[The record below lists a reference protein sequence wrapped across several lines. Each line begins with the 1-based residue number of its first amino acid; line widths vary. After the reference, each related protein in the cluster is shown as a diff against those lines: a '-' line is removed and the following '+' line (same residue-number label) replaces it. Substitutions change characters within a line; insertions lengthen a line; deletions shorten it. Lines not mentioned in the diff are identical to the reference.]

1 MSLLAHYLPR
11 HDFSE
16 THSIR
21 IAAPPAAVL
30 DAVAQ
35 ADLTDDPLVRTLLQ
49 LRGLP
54 QRLRRRLNPQAAVA
68 GEDVWTGFGLH
79 RFTPLGR
86 DADREIAWGLV
97 GRFWQA
103 SGGLVA
109 VADAQAFEQFN
120 QPGVARLVM
129 TYIAQPQAGGTQ
141 LTTITRV
148 ACPDEATRQRFAPY
162 WYLIRPA
169 SGFIRGRALRRVKKM
184 VETFTATHPQPPGE
198 THRQTR
204 GGR

>member
-1 MSLLAHYLPR
+1 MSLLERYLPR

-54 QRLRRRLNPQAAVA
+54 QRMRRRLNPQAVVA
-68 GEDVWTGFGLH
+68 EEDLWTGFGLH

-86 DADREIAWGLV
+86 DGDSEIAWGLA
-97 GRFWQA
+97 GRFWEA
-103 SGGLVA
+103 SGGLVSLPGA
-109 VADAQAFEQFN
+109 EAFERFTE
-120 QPGVARLVM
+120 PGHAKLVM
-129 TYIAQPQAGGTQ
+129 TWIAEPQPDGRTR
-141 LTTITRV
+141 LTTITHV
-148 ACPDEATRQRFAPY
+148 ACPDDATRRRFAPY
-162 WYLIRPA
+162 WYVIRPA
-169 SGFIRGRALRRVKKM
+169 SGFIRRRALRRIKAMAV
-184 VETFTATHPQPPGE
+184 G
-198 THRQTR
+198 
-204 GGR
+204 

>member
-1 MSLLAHYLPR
+1 MSLLARYLPR

-16 THSIR
+16 THSIG

-30 DAVAQ
+30 DAVAR

-54 QRLRRRLNPQAAVA
+54 LRLRRRLSPQAAVA

-86 DADREIAWGLV
+86 DADSEIAWGLV

-120 QPGVARLVM
+120 QPGVAKLVM

-148 ACPDEATRQRFAPY
+148 ACPDEATRKRFAPY

-184 VETFTATHPQPPGE
+184 AETFTATHP
-198 THRQTR
+198 
-204 GGR
+204 

>member
-1 MSLLAHYLPR
+1 MSLLARYLPR

-30 DAVAQ
+30 DAVAR
-35 ADLTDDPLVRTLLQ
+35 ADLTDDPLVRTLLR

-54 QRLRRRLNPQAAVA
+54 LRLRRRLSPQPVA

-86 DADREIAWGLV
+86 DADQEIAYGLT
-97 GRFWQA
+97 GRFWEA
-103 SGGLVA
+103 TGGLVA
-109 VADAQAFEQFN
+109 VADAQAFEHFN
-120 QPGVARLVM
+120 QPGAAKLVM
-129 TYIAQPQAGGTQ
+129 TWIAQPQAGGTQ

-148 ACPDEATRQRFAPY
+148 ACPDEATRKRFAPY

-184 VETFTATHPQPPGE
+184 AEIFTAAHPQMPDE

-204 GGR
+204 GGH

>member
-1 MSLLAHYLPR
+1 MSLLARYLPR
-11 HDFSE
+11 YDFSE

-30 DAVAQ
+30 DAVAR

-54 QRLRRRLNPQAAVA
+54 LRLRRRLNPQAAV
-68 GEDVWTGFGLH
+68 GEDVWRGFGLH

-86 DADREIAWGLV
+86 DADREIAYGLA
-97 GRFWQA
+97 GRFWEA

-109 VADAQAFEQFN
+109 VADVQAFEHFN
-120 QPGVARLVM
+120 QPGAAKLVM
-129 TYIAQPQAGGTQ
+129 TYIAQPQPQPQAGGTQ
-141 LTTITRV
+141 LTTLTRV
-148 ACPDEATRQRFAPY
+148 ACPDEATRKRFAPY

-184 VETFTATHPQPPGE
+184 AESG
-198 THRQTR
+198 
-204 GGR
+204 

>member
-1 MSLLAHYLPR
+1 MAPTQLLTRYLPR

-16 THSIR
+16 THHIT

-30 DAVAQ
+30 DAVAR
-35 ADLTDDPLVRTLLQ
+35 ADLSDDPLVRALLK

-54 QRLRRRLNPQAAVA
+54 LQLRRHFGAKAV
-68 GEDVWTGFGLH
+68 GEDVWGGFGLH

-86 DADREIAWGLV
+86 DGEREIAFGLA

-103 SGGLVA
+103 AGGLVA
-109 VADAQAFEQFN
+109 VPDAAAFERFAE
-120 QPGVARLVM
+120 PGMAKLVM
-129 TYIAQPQAGGTQ
+129 TYIAEPQAGGTR

-148 ACPDEATRQRFAPY
+148 ACPDEATRRRFAPY

-169 SGFIRGRALRRVKKM
+169 SGFIRGRALRRIKAM
-184 VETFTATHPQPPGE
+184 V
-198 THRQTR
+198 
-204 GGR
+204 GG

>member
-1 MSLLAHYLPR
+1 MSMLARYLPR

-16 THSIR
+16 THSIH

-30 DAVAQ
+30 DAVAR
-35 ADLTDDPLVRTLLQ
+35 ADLTDDPLVRALLR

-54 QRLRRRLNPQAAVA
+54 LRLRRRLNPQAAV
-68 GEDVWTGFGLH
+68 GEDVWSGFGLH

-86 DADREIAWGLV
+86 DADREIAFGLA
-97 GRFWQA
+97 GRFWEA
-103 SGGLVA
+103 SGGLVP
-109 VADAQAFEQFN
+109 VADAQAFEHFK
-120 QPGVARLVM
+120 QPGAARLVM
-129 TYIAQPQAGGTQ
+129 TWIAQPQAGGTQ

-148 ACPDEATRQRFAPY
+148 ACPDEATRKRFAPY

-184 VETFTATHPQPPGE
+184 AESG
-198 THRQTR
+198 
-204 GGR
+204 

>member
-1 MSLLAHYLPR
+1 MNLLARYLPR

-16 THSIR
+16 THSIH

-30 DAVAQ
+30 DVVAR
-35 ADLTDDPLVRTLLQ
+35 ADLTDDPLVRTLLR

-54 QRLRRRLNPQAAVA
+54 LRLRRRLTPASAV
-68 GEDVWTGFGLH
+68 GEDVWSGFGLH

-86 DADREIAWGLV
+86 DADREIAFGLA
-97 GRFWQA
+97 GRFWEA
-103 SGGLVA
+103 SGGLVTM
-109 VADAQAFEQFN
+109 ADAQAFEHFN
-120 QPGVARLVM
+120 QPGAARLVM
-129 TYIAQPQAGGTQ
+129 TWIAQPQAGGTQ

-148 ACPDEATRQRFAPY
+148 ACPDEATRKRFAPY

-184 VETFTATHPQPPGE
+184 AESG
-198 THRQTR
+198 
-204 GGR
+204 

>member
-1 MSLLAHYLPR
+1 MNLLARYLPR

-30 DAVAQ
+30 DAVAR
-35 ADLTDDPLVRTLLQ
+35 ADLTDDPLVRTLLR

-54 QRLRRRLNPQAAVA
+54 LRLRRRLRPTAVV
-68 GEDVWTGFGLH
+68 GEDVWGGFGLH

-86 DADREIAWGLV
+86 DADREIAYGLA
-97 GRFWQA
+97 GRFWEA

-109 VADAQAFEQFN
+109 VADAQGFEQLN
-120 QPGVARLVM
+120 QPGAAKLVM
-129 TYIAQPQAGGTQ
+129 TWIAQPQAGGTQ

-148 ACPDEATRQRFAPY
+148 ACPDEATRKRFAPY

-169 SGFIRGRALRRVKKM
+169 SGFIRGRALRRVKNM
-184 VETFTATHPQPPGE
+184 AESG
-198 THRQTR
+198 
-204 GGR
+204 

>member
-1 MSLLAHYLPR
+1 MSLLERYLPR

-54 QRLRRRLNPQAAVA
+54 QRLRRRLNPQTAVT

-109 VADAQAFEQFN
+109 VANAQAFEHFN
-120 QPGVARLVM
+120 QPGLAKLVM
-129 TYIAQPQAGGTQ
+129 TWIAQPQAGGTL

-148 ACPDEATRQRFAPY
+148 ACPDEVTRKRFAPY

-169 SGFIRGRALRRVKKM
+169 SGFIRGRALRREKKM
-184 VETFTATHPQPPGE
+184 AETFTAAHPQTPGE
-198 THRQTR
+198 TPRQTR